1 MKRIPASTIAGLFA
15 LAAFAVAIMA
25 GLASGNPAQSVL
37 MRALLAMVLCYPVGL
52 AVGLIAQQLVHDHVE
67 AHRASY
73 PADERPESID
83 APTIPEADESDE
95 PSDEEVLVA

>member
-52 AVGLIAQQLVHDHVE
+52 AVGLIAQQLVQDHVE
-67 AHRASY
+67 AHRASH
-73 PADERPESID
+73 PADELPELID
-83 APTIPEADESDE
+83 APMSEAD
-95 PSDEEVLVA
+95 PADEEVLVV